1 MLLPL
6 IFLISGY
13 FSVHN
18 VKAVKIY
25 FPGSCPVNILIHTHD
40 RQAFM
45 AVAERLK
52 LYFSKKYISCK
63 KSGSPRSCCIK
74 LTEKKTFL
82 GKKRNVKK
90 EKQHVI
96 LLLNSATSLKS
107 HSNPALFMAT
117 FEQVNEV
124 IFVES

>member
-25 FPGSCPVNILIHTHD
+25 FPGSRPVNILIHIHD

-52 LYFSKKYISCK
+52 LYFSKKYISCE

-74 LTEKKTFL
+74 LTEKNISRK
-82 GKKRNVKK
+82 KK
-90 EKQHVI
+90 ECKEGKTACHSLVKFCYI
-96 LLLNSATSLKS
+96 LKVTFKS
-107 HSNPALFMAT
+107 HPIYGHF
-117 FEQVNEV
+117 
-124 IFVES
+124 